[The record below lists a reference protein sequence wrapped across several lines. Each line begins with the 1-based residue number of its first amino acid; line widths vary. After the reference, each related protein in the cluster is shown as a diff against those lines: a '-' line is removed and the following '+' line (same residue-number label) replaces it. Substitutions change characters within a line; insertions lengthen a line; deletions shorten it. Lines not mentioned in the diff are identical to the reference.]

1 MASDG
6 EVRAMQLTPCEQQ
19 ILRELADTLRR
30 DLGATEVLLYG
41 SAARGQ
47 LEEGSDIDLLVV
59 LPEVNWEIEKQVTDC
74 CFQAELKCERIISA
88 ICFTEAELTHTPL
101 RASPFVLNARK
112 EGIQL

>member
-1 MASDG
+1 
-6 EVRAMQLTPCEQQ
+6 MQLTPSEQQ

-41 SAARGQ
+41 SAVRGQ

-59 LPEVNWEIEKQVTDC
+59 LPKVTWEIEKQVTDH
-74 CFQAELKCERIISA
+74 CFCAELKCERLISA
-88 ICFTEAELTHTPL
+88 TCFTKAELTQTPL

-112 EGIQL
+112 EGIPL

>member
-1 MASDG
+1 
-6 EVRAMQLTPCEQQ
+6 MQLTPSEQQ
-19 ILRELADTLRR
+19 ILTRLADTLRR
-30 DLGATEVLLYG
+30 DLGASEVLLYG

-59 LPEVNWEIEKQVTDC
+59 LPKVNWEVEKQVTDR

-88 ICFTEAELTHTPL
+88 TCFTEAELTQTPL